1 MPSIFQPHYSFKEI
15 FNTGKDDANIS
26 LTERNLHRHN
36 VSPLGHDEVVRQP
49 TNDDANENNNAEK
62 QHLAEIAAAVAKSTT
77 EAVFEIVTSQIGEMQ
92 TDALS
97 TVATAVAKAT
107 TEAVVRAYM
116 NERKRKLD
124 NTMA

>member
-1 MPSIFQPHYSFKEI
+1 
-15 FNTGKDDANIS
+15 
-26 LTERNLHRHN
+26 
-36 VSPLGHDEVVRQP
+36 
-49 TNDDANENNNAEK
+49 
-62 QHLAEIAAAVAKSTT
+62 
-77 EAVFEIVTSQIGEMQ
+77 MQ